1 MAVKKVLTKTKDV
14 MMAFLRLKYNKY
26 IIVLALGVFIVG
38 FLGDNSVVAHLR
50 NKVRIGELKREVAHH
65 IAVTKSNVEQI
76 DKLQTD
82 LKSVEK
88 VGRERYFMK
97 TADEDIFVLSDD
109 VQTPESIIGNE
120 TVE

>member
-1 MAVKKVLTKTKDV
+1 MTIKKAFTKTKDA

-38 FLGDNSVVAHLR
+38 FLGENSVVAHLR
-50 NKVRIGELKREVAHH
+50 NKVRIGELKREVARN

-82 LKSVEK
+82 LKTVEK

-97 TADEDIFVLSDD
+97 MDDEDIFVLSDD
-109 VQTPESIIGNE
+109 DPTPESIIEDE